1 MTIHTLESIAIQD
14 LVKAFNSAFEGY
26 FIPIQLNET
35 VLLDKMKTENVFLE
49 YSVGITVKNQLVAFI
64 LVGIDSKNNQML
76 SYNAGTG
83 VIPEFRGQ
91 HLTQKMYDYLLPLLH
106 KNNIRNH
113 YLEVIT
119 QNQKALKIYESIGYQ
134 ITKKVSCFKG
144 FVHEPQQPFLYKIF
158 EFEFGSE
165 SLFETFWNHQPT
177 YQNTFSSINRNKNA
191 HTFLGI
197 FSENGLLGYLIYQK
211 SNGRIKQFGI
221 DKDFHQQGLG
231 HHLFYEV
238 QKANPTQEISLIN
251 IDSNDTETIAFLH
264 KIGLSITVEQ
274 FEMMLKS

>member
-1 MTIHTLESIAIQD
+1 MKIQS
-14 LVKAFNSAFEGY
+14 LANISVSELASVFNEAFKDY
-26 FIPIQLNET
+26 LIPIQFTEATLT
-35 VLLDKMKTENVFLE
+35 DKITTEHIFLE
-49 YSVGITVKNQLVAFI
+49 YSAGVFAAEKLVAFVLI
-64 LVGIDSKNNQML
+64 GIDSKNNQML

-91 HLTQKMYDYLLPLLH
+91 HLTQKMYDYLLPLLR
-106 KNNIRNH
+106 KNNIQNH

-134 ITKKVSCFKG
+134 ITKKVGCFKG
-144 FVHEPQQPFLYKIF
+144 FVQEPQQPFLYQIF
-158 EFEFGSE
+158 EFEFGSD

-177 YQNTFSSINRNKNA
+177 YQNTLSSINRNKNA

-211 SNGRIKQFGI
+211 SNNRIKQFGI
-221 DKDFHQQGLG
+221 DKNFRQKGLG

-238 QKANPTQEISLIN
+238 QKTNPTQEISLIN
-251 IDSNDTETIAFLH
+251 IDSNDMKTITFLQ
-264 KIGLSITVEQ
+264 KIGLSTTVEQ
-274 FEMMLKS
+274 FEMVLKS

>member
-1 MTIHTLESIAIQD
+1 MTIHTLESISIQE
-14 LVKAFNSAFEGY
+14 LTSAFNSSFEGY

-35 VLLDKMKTENVFLE
+35 VLLDKIKAENIFLE
-49 YSVGITVKNQLVAFI
+49 YSVGVSINNQLVAFI

-91 HLTQKMYDYLLPLLH
+91 HLPQKMYDYLLPLLH

-134 ITKKVSCFKG
+134 ITKKVTCFKG
-144 FVHEPQQPFLYKIF
+144 KINEPKQLFEYQIF
-158 EFEFGSE
+158 EFDFVSE
-165 SLFETFWNHQPT
+165 STIQSFWNHQPT
-177 YQNTFSSINRNKNA
+177 YQNTLSSINRNKNA
-191 HTFLGI
+191 HTFLGV
-197 FSENGLLGYLIYQK
+197 FSENGLLAYVIYAN
-211 SNGRIKQFGI
+211 SNARVKQFGV
-221 DKDFHQQGLG
+221 DKNYRKSSLG

-251 IDSNDTETIAFLH
+251 IDSNDTETITFLQ
-264 KIGLSITVEQ
+264 KIGLSTTVEQ

>member
-1 MTIHTLESIAIQD
+1 MTIHTLKSIAIQD
-14 LVKAFNSAFEGY
+14 LVQVFNASFEGY

-35 VLLDKMKTENVFLE
+35 VLLDKIKAENIFLE
-49 YSVGITVKNQLVAFI
+49 YSVGISINNQLVAFI
-64 LVGIDSKNNQML
+64 LIGIDSKNNQML

-134 ITKKVSCFKG
+134 ITKKVTCFKG
-144 FVHEPQQPFLYKIF
+144 KINEPKQLSEYQIF
-158 EFEFGSE
+158 EFDFVSE
-165 SLFETFWNHQPT
+165 STIASFWNHQPT
-177 YQNTFSSINRNKNA
+177 YQNTLSSINRNKNA
-191 HTFLGI
+191 HTFLGA
-197 FSENGLLGYLIYQK
+197 FSENGLLSYIIYT
-211 SNGRIKQFGI
+211 NTRIKQFGV
-221 DKDFHQQGLG
+221 DKNYRKSSLG

-251 IDSNDTETIAFLH
+251 IDSNDTETITFLQ
-264 KIGLSITVEQ
+264 KIGLSTTVEQ
-274 FEMMLKS
+274 FEMMLQS